1 MKKFVNKSHQLRT
14 INFVDGTSQ
23 FLMRGQVFFS
33 DKEVKS
39 VQDGIHVSEV
49 KEDKADN
56 KATK

>member
-14 INFVDGTSQ
+14 INFEDGTSQ

-49 KEDKADN
+49 KEDKAA
-56 KATK
+56 K